1 MAKSDRRSRF
11 LWIGLATASILLGS
25 CYPKGIGSIGPS
37 GDRLKWPEM
46 KLEQKKQHM
55 AEVVLPRAG
64 AVFRSWRPN
73 RFTQVDCVLCHRSGP
88 EEGNF
93 QMPTDQLPRLSGE
106 VFLGPEFKKYPETT
120 RLKLNRLVPTM
131 SEALGLRSFSVITRR
146 GFGCYSCHQGPA
158 GPMFGH

>member
-64 AVFRSWRPN
+64 EVFRS
-73 RFTQVDCVLCHRSGP
+73 
-88 EEGNF
+88 
-93 QMPTDQLPRLSGE
+93 
-106 VFLGPEFKKYPETT
+106 
-120 RLKLNRLVPTM
+120 
-131 SEALGLRSFSVITRR
+131 
-146 GFGCYSCHQGPA
+146 
-158 GPMFGH
+158 